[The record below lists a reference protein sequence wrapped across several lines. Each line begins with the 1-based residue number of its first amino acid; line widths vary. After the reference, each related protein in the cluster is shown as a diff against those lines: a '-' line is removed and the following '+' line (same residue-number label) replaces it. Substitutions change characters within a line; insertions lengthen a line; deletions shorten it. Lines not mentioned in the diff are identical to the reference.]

1 MDKQQFDALVA
12 LEEAKRTGAA
22 VPKAP
27 AEVAAWLQD
36 RGYVDGKNTITS
48 AGVEALEPHRA
59 KRAVFSLRDSAPVWC
74 RSP

>member
-48 AGVEALEPHRA
+48 AGVEALEPNVRC
-59 KRAVFSLRDSAPVWC
+59 FSLRDSAPVWC